1 MNDIFNTATLAVLVA
16 ALAGLALYWLV
27 LPFLLIQRL
36 DAIKDEMKK
45 LNRHMERVLPPEDL
59 N

>member
-1 MNDIFNTATLAVLVA
+1 MNDIFNTATFVIVGCSLACV
-16 ALAGLALYWLV
+16 ALYWLV

-45 LNRHMERVLPPEDL
+45 LNRHMERVLPPEDS